1 MYEEFFGLRER
12 PFELTA
18 NPRFLVLTA
27 HHREAFEQSRLRNRR
42 SQGTPHSQGS
52 RMRRLRKASRA
63 GARQHLFLRI
73 REPERTGRP

>member
-27 HHREAFEQSRLRNRR
+27 HHREALSNLDY
-42 SQGTPHSQGS
+42 GIGG
-52 RMRRLRKASRA
+52 RKALHIRKAAACGASEGEPRRRKAALVFEDSRA
-63 GARQHLFLRI
+63 
-73 REPERTGRP
+73 